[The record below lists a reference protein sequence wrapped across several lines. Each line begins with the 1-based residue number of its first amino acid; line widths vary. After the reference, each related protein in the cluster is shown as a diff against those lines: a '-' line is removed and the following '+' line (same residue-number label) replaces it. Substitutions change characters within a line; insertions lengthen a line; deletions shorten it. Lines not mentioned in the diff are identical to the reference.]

1 VVSRRE
7 QIHLCSGIS
16 VEINA
21 SKVIMGFKPANVDE
35 ILGKTD
41 KHVSE
46 PMYGIMVYDHKTA
59 GTLMMVPKSQFNSVK
74 KMMDRKG
81 QQSILR
87 KVTPNGGRKI

>member
-1 VVSRRE
+1 MA
-7 QIHLCSGIS
+7 I
-16 VEINA
+16 
-21 SKVIMGFKPANVDE
+21 KPVATVDD
-35 ILGKTD
+35 ILGKND

-59 GTLMMVPKSQFNSVK
+59 GSLMMVPKSQFKSVK

-81 QQSILR
+81 QSSILR